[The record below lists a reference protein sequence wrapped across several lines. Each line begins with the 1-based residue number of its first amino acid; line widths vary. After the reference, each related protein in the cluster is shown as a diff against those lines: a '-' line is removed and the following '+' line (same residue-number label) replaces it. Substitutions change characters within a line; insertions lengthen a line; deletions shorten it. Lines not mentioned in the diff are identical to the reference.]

1 MPWFLLFVAVGLL
14 VADEGDEEAELGD
27 LDGDGLDVHAVEAVF
42 DEVELAAVV
51 VVVVGEGAFEFLAHG
66 GGVELGELGLLPAL
80 VVGVELAED
89 IDELVEDAH
98 GEGAGTAGGVEDF
111 QGVDG
116 GDEAGDFGLGEGV
129 FFLGVGE
136 EEVQPGA
143 GVVSESFPS
152 SWLRFLHAGLFHE
165 GAGEVGLERF
175 VHHVVHD
182 GARGVE
188 GAGLLA
194 GGGLG
199 FLVVGGEEVLED
211 LAEQFGVE
219 GDFLIDGGVLDDGEL
234 VAVQDGMRPVT
245 FSFLRFLSP

>member
-1 MPWFLLFVAVGLL
+1 MASWVCFQRSLSGSS
-14 VADEGDEEAELGD
+14 
-27 LDGDGLDVHAVEAVF
+27 
-42 DEVELAAVV
+42 
-51 VVVVGEGAFEFLAHG
+51 
-66 GGVELGELGLLPAL
+66 LPRI
-80 VVGVELAED
+80 V
-89 IDELVEDAH
+89 DELVEDAH
-98 GEGAGTAGGVEDF
+98 GESAGTAGGVEDF

-116 GDEAGDFGLGEGV
+116 GDEAGDFGRGEGV
-129 FFLGVGE
+129 LFLGVGE

-143 GVVSESFPS
+143 GVG
-152 SWLRFLHAGLFHE
+152 FLHAGLFHE

-188 GAGLLA
+188 RAGLLA

-211 LAEQFGVE
+211 LAEEFGVE

-234 VAVQDGMRPVT
+234 VAVQDADEAGDL
-245 FSFLRFLSP
+245 FLFALGVAIGRGEV